1 MKNIY
6 DDSGNNNEPD
16 YENNLAFPPQEE
28 VLPMP
33 RCDIE
38 ELKNK
43 IKGMRIVLQDCKQMF
58 VAEKS
63 FLVQCSRL
71 EDIESIIE
79 RIEGMLND

>member
-1 MKNIY
+1 MLCR
-6 DDSGNNNEPD
+6 DFVD
-16 YENNLAFPPQEE
+16 YSDTVIIDKKRFEKMT
-28 VLPMP
+28 MP

-43 IKGMRIVLQDCKQMF
+43 IKGMKIILQDCKQMF

-79 RIEGMLND
+79 RIDEALNG

>member
-1 MKNIY
+1 MEKIIADLMEKRNKAVK
-6 DDSGNNNEPD
+6 P
-16 YENNLAFPPQEE
+16 EE
-28 VLPMP
+28 AILWEQYSMP

-43 IKGMRIVLQDCKQMF
+43 IKGMKIVLQDCKQMF

-79 RIEGMLND
+79 RIDEVLK

>member
-1 MKNIY
+1 MEKVKEQY
-6 DDSGNNNEPD
+6 S
-16 YENNLAFPPQEE
+16 
-28 VLPMP
+28 MP

-38 ELKNK
+38 ELKKK
-43 IKGMRIVLQDCKQMF
+43 IKGMKIVLQDCKQMF

-79 RIEGMLND
+79 RIDEVLK

>member
-1 MKNIY
+1 MPQ
-6 DDSGNNNEPD
+6 PD
-16 YENNLAFPPQEE
+16 YNDDLVFPPKEE
-28 VLPMP
+28 VLSMP

-43 IKGMRIVLQDCKQMF
+43 IKGMKIVLQDCKQMF

-79 RIEGMLND
+79 RIDEALNG